1 MLEDN
6 ISMVFNDIL
15 RISQERKI
23 DMRTAASIIAVGRV
37 AIAELS
43 KEIVNM
49 MIISSSSPLYGV
61 LAYRA
66 KGGSGDYMTEE
77 TLNTLQSYL
86 TYLCDDLMKRIPL
99 DYWTLVVL
107 ISNLERVLNT
117 SKIIGGDIG
126 VIVKDIYTEAVSLF
140 SSFVKAKP
148 ENGDLLTAT
157 SALPESA
164 RKQL

>member
-6 ISMVFNDIL
+6 ISMIFDDII

-23 DMRTAASIIAVGRV
+23 EMRTAASIIAIGRV
-37 AIAELS
+37 AVAELS

-49 MIISSSSPLYGV
+49 MIISSSPPL
-61 LAYRA
+61 A
-66 KGGSGDYMTEE
+66 KGGRGDYMTEE
-77 TLNTLQSYL
+77 TLNTLRSYL
-86 TYLCDDLMKRIPL
+86 IYLCDDLMKRIPL

-126 VIVKDIYTEAVSLF
+126 VIVKDIYTEAIHLF
-140 SSFVKAKP
+140 ASFVKAKP
-148 ENGDLLTAT
+148 ENGDLLMAM

-164 RKQL
+164 RKQF